1 MKDET
6 LSFSQFVRL
15 CKGRLIGA
23 AGDGCI
29 RHLLIDSRKYR
40 GQADC
45 IFFAIP
51 GEVHDGHQHIEELYW
66 KGVRL
71 FVVQQE
77 LEITIPEALVVQ
89 VENTIEALQKLAA
102 HHRKQFSYP
111 VVAITGSNGKTV
123 VKEWAHQLLAPNF
136 AIVRS
141 PKSYNSQVGVP
152 LSLWGM
158 GASHELALIE
168 AGISMPGEMEKLERM
183 IRPSIGIMTNIGSA
197 HQEHFP
203 TIAQKVKSKMSL
215 FKRAD
220 LLIYCSDHKLI
231 HKRAL
236 KLKGPQLLSWSF
248 HPTTDD
254 AVQVISQRKSGGFT
268 HLKVQSAKGLT
279 QFRIPFLDSASVENA
294 MHLFCLM
301 EYLGIGKQKI
311 QQRMAGL
318 QAVDM
323 RLELKEGVQQ
333 SLLINDGYNS
343 DIESFRIALEFLQ
356 THRKQKRALVV
367 LSDMATG
374 LPEQWVPMA
383 AQLLRELQVD
393 DFIGVGPLLLR
404 HADQFPKNSQFFADT
419 ASLLQALST
428 IDWSHRVILLKG
440 SRVFAFEQLL
450 AKLERQHH
458 QTVLRIDMNALAD
471 NLNAIRAQV
480 PAPIRLM
487 AVVKAFSYGAGSA
500 EVAALLQFQK
510 VDYLAVAYAD
520 EGVALRNAG
529 IQLPIM
535 VMNPEPDSLE
545 AMIEHSLEPEIY
557 SFRMLELFLQVLHR
571 LNYTHARYPIHL
583 KLDTG
588 MHRLGFEMD
597 QLPTLAA
604 LLKAEKQLQVV
615 SVFSHLAASDEVR
628 FRKETLLQIERF
640 KLMSEQIALG
650 IGYRPL
656 RHILNSAGIEAY
668 PKAHFEMVRLG
679 IGLHGT
685 SSSHPRPV
693 AALYTHIS
701 QIKWLRKGESLGYGF
716 SFTATQDMKIAT
728 IAIGYADG
736 FSRRFSNGKGEVFI
750 AGQRAQ
756 VVGRVCMDLTM
767 VDISQI
773 DCQEGDEVEVFGKNI
788 RVQELANK
796 LETIPY
802 EVLTAISPRVKR
814 IYLQE

>member
-6 LSFSQFVRL
+6 FSFSQLVRL
-15 CKGRLIGA
+15 CNGKSIGA
-23 AGDGCI
+23 EGDGEI

-40 GQADC
+40 GQTDSL
-45 IFFAIP
+45 FFAIP
-51 GEVHDGHQHIEELYW
+51 GVIHDGHQHIEELYW

-71 FVVQQE
+71 FVVQKKHH
-77 LEITIPEALVVQ
+77 LAIPEALVVQ
-89 VENTIEALQKLAA
+89 VENTVEALQKVAA

-136 AIVRS
+136 ATVRS

-168 AGISMPGEMEKLERM
+168 AGISKPGEMERLERM
-183 IRPSIGIMTNIGSA
+183 IKPSIGIMTNIGSA
-197 HQEHFP
+197 HQENFE
-203 TIAQKVKSKMSL
+203 TLAQKVKSKMTL
-215 FKRAD
+215 FKRSEV
-220 LLIYCSDHKLI
+220 LIYCSDHPLI

-236 KLKGPQLLSWSF
+236 KLKEPKLLSWSF
-248 HPTTDD
+248 EQKEGS
-254 AVQVISQRKSGGFT
+254 VQVLSHRKSGGFT
-268 HLKVQSAKGLT
+268 HLKVQSTKGLT
-279 QFRIPFLDSASVENA
+279 QFRIPFVDSASVENA

-311 QQRMAGL
+311 QQRMAVL

-323 RLELKEGVQQ
+323 RLELKEGIQQ

-356 THRKQKRALVV
+356 THRKKKRALVV

-383 AQLLRELQVD
+383 AQLLRELEVD
-393 DFIGVGPLLLR
+393 DFIGVGPVLMQ
-404 HADQFPKNSQFFADT
+404 HAKQFPKNSQFFADT
-419 ASLLQALST
+419 SALMQALSS

-450 AKLERQHH
+450 GKLERQHH

-471 NLNAIRAQV
+471 NLNAIRTQV
-480 PAPIRLM
+480 PPNIRLM
-487 AVVKAFSYGAGSA
+487 AVVKAFSYGAGST

-557 SFRMLELFLQVLHR
+557 SFRMLELFLEVLHR
-571 LNYTHARYPIHL
+571 LNYTHTRYPIHL

-604 LLKAEKQLQVV
+604 LLKAEQQLQVV
-615 SVFSHLAASDEVR
+615 SVFSHLAASDEAR

-640 KLMSEQIALG
+640 KLMSDQIAVG

-656 RHILNSAGIEAY
+656 RHILNSAGIAAY
-668 PKAHFEMVRLG
+668 PEAHFDMVRLG

-685 SSSHPRPV
+685 SAAHPRPV

-701 QIKWLRKGESLGYGF
+701 QIKWLRKGASLGYGF
-716 SFTATQDMKIAT
+716 SFTATDDMKIAT

-736 FSRRFSNGKGEVFI
+736 FSRQFSNGKGEVFI
-750 AGQRAQ
+750 CGQRAK
-756 VVGRVCMDLTM
+756 VVGKVCMDLTM
-767 VDISQI
+767 VDVSHI

-788 RVQELANK
+788 RVQELADK
-796 LETIPY
+796 LHTIPY